1 MLIVEL
7 GEREEKRKGD
17 GGRMVKG
24 AWVAVQASGN
34 KGRAGSDVRRGKI
47 RALKGGVALSWT
59 FLDIIG
65 LWLRSKKLSEL

>member
-1 MLIVEL
+1 
-7 GEREEKRKGD
+7 
-17 GGRMVKG
+17 MVKG

-65 LWLRSKKLSEL
+65 LWLRSEKLSEL